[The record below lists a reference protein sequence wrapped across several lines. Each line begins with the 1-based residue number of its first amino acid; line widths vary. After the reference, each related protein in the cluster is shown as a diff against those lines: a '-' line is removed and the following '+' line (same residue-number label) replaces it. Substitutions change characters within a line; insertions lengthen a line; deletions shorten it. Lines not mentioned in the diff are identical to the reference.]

1 MRTKMKKPLQEQ
13 FKRIGG
19 KLNEMESSDMRLQ
32 SNIDDRWSSSQDM
45 IDDTTQWIEA
55 ATAAG
60 GSETLEDFERAVQEI
75 QDFIT
80 DLDRRNHGR

>member
-45 IDDTTQWIEA
+45 IDDLKQWLGF
-55 ATAAG
+55 TLQPG
-60 GSETLEDFERAVQEI
+60 SSETIEDFERAVQEI
-75 QDFIT
+75 QDFLSDI
-80 DLDRRNHGR
+80 DRQ